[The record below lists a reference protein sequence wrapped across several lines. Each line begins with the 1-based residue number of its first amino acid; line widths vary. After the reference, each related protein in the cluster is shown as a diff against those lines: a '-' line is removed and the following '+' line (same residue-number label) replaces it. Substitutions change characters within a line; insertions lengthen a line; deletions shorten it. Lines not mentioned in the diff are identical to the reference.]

1 MSLLINLNV
10 SLMSLMSHFQESE
23 RWKSNAIL
31 NTRLTN
37 FKEANYKSDFHLKL

>member
-1 MSLLINLNV
+1 
-10 SLMSLMSHFQESE
+10 MSLMSDFQKSE

-37 FKEANYKSDFHLKL
+37 FKEADYKSDFYSDMQTFSSHDI